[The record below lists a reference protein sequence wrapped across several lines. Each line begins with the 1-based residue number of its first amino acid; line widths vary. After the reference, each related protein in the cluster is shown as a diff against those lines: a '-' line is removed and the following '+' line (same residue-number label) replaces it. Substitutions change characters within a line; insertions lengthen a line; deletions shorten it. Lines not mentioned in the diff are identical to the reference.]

1 MVPKKYLPVW
11 FVALIGLFQL
21 CQYLAVPDVVA
32 VSILPFLAMV
42 MYWLAEAIAD
52 RNLLTER
59 SIVGEIT
66 YMFIGW
72 WFLKAILA
80 LAGYVLALGPALMKL
95 ATVFTY
101 SVSFV
106 ELVIAGSLIALL
118 FLKLIVRLLAHLF
131 GTSESNVNF
140 QSILLGFAMG
150 VSVIAVFVSVLFGD
164 PVELV
169 LFHLVISAFAVY
181 FFFFVYTGCGLLENE
196 LSPFLIVSL
205 FVGMVILRLEL
216 SLLVSSTAQ
225 LVAIAAFCSV
235 SFLLIFTTITLIRR
249 DIVRTNTDS
258 HLIILR
264 EEKPNEREN
273 LHSQSKL

>member
-11 FVALIGLFQL
+11 FVVLFGLFQL
-21 CQYLAVPDVVA
+21 SQYLAVPDVVA

-42 MYWLAEAIAD
+42 MYWLAEGIAD
-52 RNLLTER
+52 RNFITVR
-59 SIVGEIT
+59 SMVGEIT
-66 YMFIGW
+66 YMFFGW

-80 LAGYVLALGPALMKL
+80 LAGNVLALGPALMKL
-95 ATVFTY
+95 ATAFTY

-118 FLKLIVRLLAHLF
+118 FLKLTVRLLAHLF
-131 GTSESNVNF
+131 GTSESNVKF
-140 QSILLGFAMG
+140 QSIMLGFAMDL
-150 VSVIAVFVSVLFGD
+150 SVIAVFASVLFGD
-164 PVELV
+164 PAELV
-169 LFHLVISAFAVY
+169 LFYLAISAFAVY
-181 FFFFVYTGCGLLENE
+181 FFFFVYTGCGLLEDK

-205 FVGMVILRLEL
+205 LVGMVILRLEL

-235 SFLLIFTTITLIRR
+235 SFLLIFMTITLIRR
-249 DIVRTNTDS
+249 DSVRAES
-258 HLIILR
+258 EVHLVITR
-264 EEKPNEREN
+264 EGKPNEREN